1 MRAYF
6 PANSTVKLRKILLLT
21 EENKKTTALVN
32 PVICPPLSAIM
43 KDLRI
48 PPELKGLKLADP
60 LHTLENLEIDI
71 IIGNDYYSQLITSN
85 G

>member
-1 MRAYF
+1 
-6 PANSTVKLRKILLLT
+6 
-21 EENKKTTALVN
+21 
-32 PVICPPLSAIM
+32 M

-60 LHTLENLEIDI
+60 LHTLESLEIDI
-71 IIGNDYYSQLITSN
+71 INGNDYYSQLITSK